1 MRNRDGSFT
10 LTYAGSVRK
19 FLIVAAASA
28 ALIAAPAARAATVA
42 IQLDPTVG
50 ITKATTAPS
59 GIPEYTAFFANAVL
73 LQGTVSDD
81 NGATPPAGTIVH
93 LSTITHGN
101 EAPKPLADVVTAAD
115 GSFSRTFVP
124 AHSFSVIADVAR
136 PTDPVVTGLSAAQ
149 GRLVLGI
156 GPNIQLTTKLVQR
169 GQPYRIRGLIDIP
182 HPRTAGVMLLKRR
195 SPGQKSF
202 HTIAA
207 QRTTSDGRFR
217 FAVRHKKPGVYRYQI
232 IFRPKDGAVWL
243 LSKLNLRVTFTRK

>member
-93 LSTITHGN
+93 LSTITHAN
-101 EAPKPLADVVTAAD
+101 EGPAPLADVVTAAD
-115 GSFSRTFVP
+115 GTFSRTFVP

-136 PTDPVVTGLSAAQ
+136 PTDPVVTGLSAAD

-156 GPNIQLTTKLVQR
+156 GPDIQLTTKLVQR

-182 HPRTAGVMLLKRR
+182 NPRTAGTMLLKRKA
-195 SPGQKSF
+195 PGQKRF
-202 HTIAA
+202 HTLVV
-207 QRTTSDGRFR
+207 QRTKADGRFR
-217 FAVRHKKPGVYRYQI
+217 FAVRHRKPGTYRYQI
-232 IFRPKDGAVWL
+232 IFRPKDSAVWL
-243 LSKLNLRVTFTRK
+243 RSVLNLRVKFSRK